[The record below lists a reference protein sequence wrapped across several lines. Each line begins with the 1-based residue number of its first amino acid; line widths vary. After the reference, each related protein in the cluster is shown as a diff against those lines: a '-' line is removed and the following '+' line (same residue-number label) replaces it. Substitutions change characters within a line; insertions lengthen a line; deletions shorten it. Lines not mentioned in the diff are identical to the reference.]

1 MDLYNK
7 INDYISSIKY
17 EPLVF
22 NEFKEKF
29 SDYSEDELIEV
40 LEKLVKEYK
49 LFINK
54 KNKYLNNYSA
64 NKYVGRISIKN
75 GHYGF
80 VSNPYYDDF
89 YVDSYYFEDAMD
101 KDTVLYTI
109 EKYKTGSYVNYEAKV
124 IKVVKRYY
132 EYLVGEIKYEN
143 GRTILEANEKSL
155 TKRVHVSKMGSA
167 KVGDIV
173 RTKIVDYGYNLKV
186 NVIDV
191 LGNANTLGI
200 DITEVVVKNNIPYIF
215 PNEVIE
221 EANGLVNKADREKYG
236 FIDDLIFTIDGD
248 DAKDLDDAVSIKRL
262 DNGNYKLGVYIAD
275 VSNYVE
281 EGSCIDREALNR
293 GTSIY
298 LVDRVIPML
307 PVKLSNDLCSLNP
320 NEDKLVL
327 ALLMEV
333 DKSGNVVD
341 SILKETIIR
350 TTKRLSYEK
359 CNDCLE
365 NGLVNYPDYEICLD
379 SLKIMEELSYILQDK
394 RNKRGSI
401 DFDVDEPKIIVDEK
415 GKAIDIVLR
424 ERGVSEKIIEEFM
437 ILANETIAE
446 MITNFDLPFLYRI
459 HEDPDIIKFHTL
471 KQMVNKL
478 GYSIQSLHPKEIQK
492 LLDSLADED
501 SFLKTSILRTMNKAV
516 YSEKNIGHFG
526 LASRC
531 YTHFTS
537 PIRRYP
543 DLIVH
548 RLARKY
554 IIHSDNLLSD
564 EEHYKLTSQNA
575 EIAKL
580 TSEYERRA
588 IDCEYKVL
596 DMKKAEYMQKYV
608 GETFEGVVTSVLKF
622 GVFVTLS
629 NTTDGLIRGRDLED
643 LHFKYH
649 ENYYYND
656 RTKDRISLGSK
667 VKVRLV
673 SVNKKIGEINFE
685 LVYNNRGE
693 KYKDYGK
700 HRKNKTYR
708 KK

>member
-22 NEFKEKF
+22 DEFKEKF

-281 EGSCIDREALNR
+281 EGSNIDKEALNR

-526 LASRC
+526 LASRA

-543 DLIVH
+543 DLVVH
-548 RLARKY
+548 RLLKKY
-554 IIHSDNLLSD
+554 LVENDMSMTTIQTLENNLV
-564 EEHYKLTSQNA
+564 
-575 EIAKL
+575 EIAQHS
-580 TSEYERRA
+580 SEREVAAVDAER
-588 IDCEYKVL
+588 DVF
-596 DMKKAEYMQKYV
+596 DMKVAEYMEDHI
-608 GETFEGVVTSVLKF
+608 GEEFEGVIDTVTNFGFFVQLPNMVEGLVHVQTLKGDYF
-622 GVFVTLS
+622 TYVP
-629 NTTDGLIRGRDLED
+629 DL
-643 LHFKYH
+643 LCMIGKS
-649 ENYYYND
+649 
-656 RTKDRISLGSK
+656 TKKTYRLGD
-667 VKVRLV
+667 KVRV
-673 SVNKKIGEINFE
+673 KCVGASKETSMVDFE
-685 LVYNNRGE
+685 LVKVDEENG
-693 KYKDYGK
+693 
-700 HRKNKTYR
+700 NKEQES
-708 KK
+708 

>member
-1 MDLYNK
+1 
-7 INDYISSIKY
+7 
-17 EPLVF
+17 
-22 NEFKEKF
+22 
-29 SDYSEDELIEV
+29 
-40 LEKLVKEYK
+40 
-49 LFINK
+49 
-54 KNKYLNNYSA
+54 
-64 NKYVGRISIKN
+64 
-75 GHYGF
+75 
-80 VSNPYYDDF
+80 
-89 YVDSYYFEDAMD
+89 
-101 KDTVLYTI
+101 
-109 EKYKTGSYVNYEAKV
+109 
-124 IKVVKRYY
+124 
-132 EYLVGEIKYEN
+132 
-143 GRTILEANEKSL
+143 
-155 TKRVHVSKMGSA
+155 
-167 KVGDIV
+167 
-173 RTKIVDYGYNLKV
+173 
-186 NVIDV
+186 
-191 LGNANTLGI
+191 
-200 DITEVVVKNNIPYIF
+200 
-215 PNEVIE
+215 
-221 EANGLVNKADREKYG
+221 
-236 FIDDLIFTIDGD
+236 
-248 DAKDLDDAVSIKRL
+248 
-262 DNGNYKLGVYIAD
+262 
-275 VSNYVE
+275 
-281 EGSCIDREALNR
+281 
-293 GTSIY
+293 
-298 LVDRVIPML
+298 
-307 PVKLSNDLCSLNP
+307 
-320 NEDKLVL
+320 
-327 ALLMEV
+327 MEV

-341 SILKETIIR
+341 SVLKETIIR

-554 IIHSDNLLSD
+554 IIHSDNLLSG

>member
-22 NEFKEKF
+22 DEFKEKF

-248 DAKDLDDAVSIKRL
+248 DAKDLDDAYS
-262 DNGNYKLGVYIAD
+262 
-275 VSNYVE
+275 
-281 EGSCIDREALNR
+281 
-293 GTSIY
+293 
-298 LVDRVIPML
+298 VI
-307 PVKLSNDLCSLNP
+307 
-320 NEDKLVL
+320 
-327 ALLMEV
+327 
-333 DKSGNVVD
+333 
-341 SILKETIIR
+341 
-350 TTKRLSYEK
+350 
-359 CNDCLE
+359 
-365 NGLVNYPDYEICLD
+365 
-379 SLKIMEELSYILQDK
+379 
-394 RNKRGSI
+394 
-401 DFDVDEPKIIVDEK
+401 
-415 GKAIDIVLR
+415 
-424 ERGVSEKIIEEFM
+424 
-437 ILANETIAE
+437 
-446 MITNFDLPFLYRI
+446 
-459 HEDPDIIKFHTL
+459 
-471 KQMVNKL
+471 
-478 GYSIQSLHPKEIQK
+478 
-492 LLDSLADED
+492 
-501 SFLKTSILRTMNKAV
+501 
-516 YSEKNIGHFG
+516 
-526 LASRC
+526 
-531 YTHFTS
+531 
-537 PIRRYP
+537 
-543 DLIVH
+543 
-548 RLARKY
+548 
-554 IIHSDNLLSD
+554 
-564 EEHYKLTSQNA
+564 
-575 EIAKL
+575 
-580 TSEYERRA
+580 
-588 IDCEYKVL
+588 
-596 DMKKAEYMQKYV
+596 
-608 GETFEGVVTSVLKF
+608 
-622 GVFVTLS
+622 
-629 NTTDGLIRGRDLED
+629 
-643 LHFKYH
+643 
-649 ENYYYND
+649 
-656 RTKDRISLGSK
+656 
-667 VKVRLV
+667 
-673 SVNKKIGEINFE
+673 
-685 LVYNNRGE
+685 
-693 KYKDYGK
+693 
-700 HRKNKTYR
+700 
-708 KK
+708 